1 TDPRDVDVVARDFPE
16 LKIVMSH
23 AGYPFVH
30 EAIYACYRNK
40 NVYMDLSEYEAAPMC
55 ETYIRAMKE
64 MIADKIVFA
73 SAHPFVDIKDCL
85 ANYEKMELPADVKEK
100 VMYTNACKIL
110 GLPVTSEVS
119 SLRGKTDA
127 QIYDILDK
135 LFKELGKAPR

>member
-1 TDPRDVDVVARDFPE
+1 
-16 LKIVMSH
+16 
-23 AGYPFVH
+23 
-30 EAIYACYRNK
+30 
-40 NVYMDLSEYEAAPMC
+40 
-55 ETYIRAMKE
+55 
-64 MIADKIVFA
+64 
-73 SAHPFVDIKDCL
+73 
-85 ANYEKMELPADVKEK
+85 MELPADVKEK